1 MTPEG
6 KVKKQVRATLDYFG
20 AYYFLPATGGY
31 GRSGVPDIVACYRG
45 RFIGIEVK
53 AGSNVPTAL
62 QQRELAIIKKKGG
75 IAMVVNEDSLDELHD
90 LLCNLSSCN
99 EEIS

>member
-6 KVKKQVRATLDYFG
+6 AVKKQVRATLDYFG

-53 AGSNVPTAL
+53 AGSNEPTAL

-75 IAMVVNEDSLDELHD
+75 IAVVVNEGSLDALHD
-90 LLCNLSSCN
+90 LLCGLSSCD
-99 EEIS
+99 EEVG